1 MQYMIHFLKK
11 LCILFDAACYGLS
24 TNVAIILND
33 VVFSGIPLD
42 AKVVEGYDTICK
54 AMGHL
59 D

>member
-1 MQYMIHFLKK
+1 
-11 LCILFDAACYGLS
+11 
-24 TNVAIILND
+24 
-33 VVFSGIPLD
+33 VVFSRIPLD

>member
-1 MQYMIHFLKK
+1 MV
-11 LCILFDAACYGLS
+11 LS
-24 TNVAIILND
+24 TSVSIILND

-42 AKVVEGYDTICK
+42 AKVVQGYDTICK